1 MFSNTV
7 KERVEKEIYQL
18 KSKGNFKVEH
28 VISGP
33 QGPKVFLGNKKCLNF
48 CSNNYLGLSNSK
60 ELIDSVIEDLYE
72 NGLGTSSVRFICG
85 TQKNHIKL
93 EKELSNF
100 LSTDS
105 AILFSSCF
113 DANTGF
119 FETILSESDAIIS
132 DELNHASIID
142 GVRLCKAGR
151 YRYKNNDMRSL
162 ETVLHKASM
171 EKTGLK
177 IIVTDGVF
185 SMDGVICNLREVCD
199 LAEKYDALVMV
210 DDSHGVGVMGKTGG
224 GTPQHFGVESR
235 VDIVSGTFGKALG
248 GASGGYIA
256 GRKPIIELLRQSSR
270 PYLFSNSIAPPVVA
284 ATLKALSLVE
294 GGQEVRSKLR
304 QNVEKVRETLLTAG
318 FVCSGGGHP
327 IIPIILGD
335 SHLALSM
342 AERLLEKGIFV
353 TPFSYPVVPV
363 GKSRIRLQIS
373 ASHSS
378 SDIDN
383 LLDSLISVGKSLNI
397 IN

>member
-1 MFSNTV
+1 
-7 KERVEKEIYQL
+7 
-18 KSKGNFKVEH
+18 
-28 VISGP
+28 
-33 QGPKVFLGNKKCLNF
+33 
-48 CSNNYLGLSNSK
+48 
-60 ELIDSVIEDLYE
+60 
-72 NGLGTSSVRFICG
+72 
-85 TQKNHIKL
+85 
-93 EKELSNF
+93 
-100 LSTDS
+100 
-105 AILFSSCF
+105 
-113 DANTGF
+113 
-119 FETILSESDAIIS
+119 
-132 DELNHASIID
+132 
-142 GVRLCKAGR
+142 
-151 YRYKNNDMRSL
+151 
-162 ETVLHKASM
+162 
-171 EKTGLK
+171 
-177 IIVTDGVF
+177 
-185 SMDGVICNLREVCD
+185 MDGVICNLREVCD